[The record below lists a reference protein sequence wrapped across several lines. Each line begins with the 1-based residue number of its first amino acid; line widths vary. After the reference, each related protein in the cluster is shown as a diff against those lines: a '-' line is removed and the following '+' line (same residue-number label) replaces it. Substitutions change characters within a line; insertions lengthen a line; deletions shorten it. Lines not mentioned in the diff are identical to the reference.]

1 MSSHPL
7 QTGVCSSCA
16 QVHGSHSEKL
26 SSAYTNVQIPC
37 RRVEA
42 VVTSLR
48 WWMTWWWPGVSSSQL
63 LAGCRDCTVEGIEQT
78 SDRFCTT
85 ERKNEQME
93 LHVTISFSFLKWVKE
108 RMKDEVGKQM
118 VSLAFFQS
126 TDQIW
131 FHFFLKFEVCPS
143 FLKSVSK
150 HTKINTNKTQ
160 RSMYNTTH
168 IPTNR
173 YTPPHTVHSRAH
185 PWTHPYLHTY

>member
-1 MSSHPL
+1 MNNCAADILSPPPL
-7 QTGVCSSCA
+7 SAGARWALVHYKQVCVLV
-16 QVHGSHSEKL
+16 VHRYMDAIQKNCHL
-26 SSAYTNVQIPC
+26 PTPMCRYLA

-108 RMKDEVGKQM
+108 RIEDEVGKQM

-131 FHFFLKFEVCPS
+131 FYFFLKFEVCPS

-150 HTKINTNKTQ
+150 HTKINTNK
-160 RSMYNTTH
+160 NTKIHVQHDTH
-168 IPTNR
+168 
-173 YTPPHTVHSRAH
+173 
-185 PWTHPYLHTY
+185 TH